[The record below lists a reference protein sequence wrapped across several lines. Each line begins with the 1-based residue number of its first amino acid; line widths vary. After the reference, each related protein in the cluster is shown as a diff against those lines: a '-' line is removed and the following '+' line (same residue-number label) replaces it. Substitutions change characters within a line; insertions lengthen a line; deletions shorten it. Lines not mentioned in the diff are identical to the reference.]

1 MKGNTGSKTTHVTL
15 IGASIGQ
22 GWQLAEWPTRAP
34 APGFTAEAIAAW
46 QFDKTEAVE
55 ETLMRPATKFRLTRT
70 YLKSVFQPPPKA
82 DIVILKECS
91 AYFPG
96 NLEVYKDSIRKWVR
110 QIQASKLPV
119 MLATV
124 VPVTRARAAQAPGK
138 QESLLEYNR
147 WVRGYA
153 REQGIAVLD
162 LEAAMREEGE
172 SSYLRES
179 FDIGDGT
186 HLNRAAYA
194 VLDTVLNTTL
204 RAALCGTTPV
214 AGCDTEP
221 ERAARR

>member
-1 MKGNTGSKTTHVTL
+1 MRMTSWLGTLAVIAFCIAAGTIYRSSKLKGNTGSKTTHVTL

-124 VPVTRARAAQAPGK
+124 VPVTRARAAQAARSASAIANGRTGSPG
-138 QESLLEYNR
+138 
-147 WVRGYA
+147 
-153 REQGIAVLD
+153 
-162 LEAAMREEGE
+162 
-172 SSYLRES
+172 
-179 FDIGDGT
+179 
-186 HLNRAAYA
+186 
-194 VLDTVLNTTL
+194 
-204 RAALCGTTPV
+204 
-214 AGCDTEP
+214 
-221 ERAARR
+221 